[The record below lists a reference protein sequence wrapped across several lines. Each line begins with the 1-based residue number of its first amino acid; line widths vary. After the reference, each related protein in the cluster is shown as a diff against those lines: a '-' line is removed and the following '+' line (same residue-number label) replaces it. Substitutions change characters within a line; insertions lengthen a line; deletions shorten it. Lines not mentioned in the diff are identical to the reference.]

1 MKRVVII
8 GLGLWISWNILQNHQ
23 NNTYDA
29 NEEYRPNQ
37 NISSS
42 QMMEEKNESE
52 TFIPQANH
60 QNLSNKIQKEIANPS
75 SNQVYYNDKS
85 YEKNEMQTPEP
96 QSSVNNSNFT
106 CDGRTRCTQMTS
118 CEEAT
123 FFIENCPNTKMDGNK
138 DGVPCE
144 SQWCGG

>member
-42 QMMEEKNESE
+42 QMMDEKNESE

-60 QNLSNKIQKEIANPS
+60 QNLSNKVQKEIANSS
-75 SNQVYYNDKS
+75 SN
-85 YEKNEMQTPEP
+85 PEP
-96 QSSVNNSNFT
+96 QSSMDSSNFT